1 MNELLPEPSI
11 LPVLITNVLG
21 LLILMLLYFFGV
33 WSRSYILPADTGM
46 SVKRQLVAAVP
57 IGFVTMGLYA
67 KSALPGIHL
76 GGTGV
81 FDFAVMLGYA
91 IFLGMI
97 SRESLEKL
105 LATAKN
111 NPNALGSINIPLPPR
126 T

>member
-76 GGTGV
+76 GGTGAEMRSAG
-81 FDFAVMLGYA
+81 DGSRPRALA
-91 IFLGMI
+91 IL
-97 SRESLEKL
+97 RLSLSSNL
-105 LATAKN
+105 TGA
-111 NPNALGSINIPLPPR
+111 
-126 T
+126 